1 LKVVCDA
8 STLIALARI
17 GQLDI
22 LRQAGAQ
29 VVIPTAVYEE
39 VVVKGASKPG
49 ADEIRQA
56 SWVETREVSDR
67 DVVAQFRTVLGAGE
81 SEVIALAK
89 EHGADLI
96 LLDDQDARGTAIAE
110 GLNVVGLLAFLVLA
124 KEEGRHW
131 WRIVWKALNSL
142 VRHGI
147 SRRGHAD
154 FVNSPPVSG
163 DYPSGPAA
171 FGCAQ
176 TSRLFHQR

>member
-1 LKVVCDA
+1 MKVVCDA

-22 LRQAGAQ
+22 LRQAGTQ
-29 VVIPTAVYEE
+29 VGIPMAVYEE

-56 SWVETREVSDR
+56 SWVETRDVADR

-89 EHGADLI
+89 ESDADLI
-96 LLDDQDARGTAIAE
+96 ILDDQDARETAIAE

-124 KEEGRHW
+124 KEEGIIPQVRPLLDALRHQ
-131 WRIVWKALNSL
+131 
-142 VRHGI
+142 GFFI
-147 SRRGHAD
+147 SDDLYHNILRRAD
-154 FVNSPPVSG
+154 ES
-163 DYPSGPAA
+163 
-171 FGCAQ
+171 
-176 TSRLFHQR
+176 

>member
-29 VVIPTAVYEE
+29 VVIPTAIYEE

-49 ADEIRQA
+49 ADETRQA
-56 SWVETREVSDR
+56 SWIETREVSDR
-67 DVVAQFRTVLGAGE
+67 DIVVQFRTILGAGE

-89 EHGADLI
+89 ESDADLI
-96 LLDDQDARGTAIAE
+96 ILDDQDARETAIAE

-124 KEEGRHW
+124 KEEGIIHQVRPLLD
-131 WRIVWKALNSL
+131 AL
-142 VRHGI
+142 RDQGFFI
-147 SRRGHAD
+147 SDDLYHDILRRAD
-154 FVNSPPVSG
+154 ES
-163 DYPSGPAA
+163 
-171 FGCAQ
+171 
-176 TSRLFHQR
+176 